1 MLEFSTIAAQAFA
14 NRADLFIA
22 LIDRAGRILWANL
35 AFCLYCKQS
44 LEELIG
50 QRFFQ
55 HLSQNARHMPQ
66 QTYIREQLIKGECFK
81 FEFAYHLDGRPTSAW
96 LLMDGQPIYDSE
108 GIVSQYSMMATDIT
122 FRKQAELELQ
132 AAKCLLEQN
141 NRELEARSSALLQE
155 KERAEQAFQQL
166 QQTQLQL
173 IQAEKMSAL
182 GSLVAGVAHE
192 INNPVGFIHG
202 NVTYAQT
209 YAEELLGLI
218 HLYQKHYPN
227 PAPEI
232 EAAAEQI
239 DLEFLE
245 QDFLDL
251 LKSMQVGTERIRE
264 IVQSLRNFSHMDKAE
279 FKSVN
284 IHEGIDSS
292 LVMLRHLL
300 KADATCPEITVI
312 KHYDQL
318 PCVACYPGQL
328 NQVFMNILANA
339 IDALDEVNAQR
350 SDQEIEENPNC
361 ITICTTVIDS
371 DWVQI
376 KIADN
381 GTGMPESVR
390 ERIFDPFFTTK
401 SIGKGTG
408 MGMPIS
414 YQIIIEKHGG
424 KLDCFSIPGK
434 GTEFIIQIPVQQK
447 VCDLK
452 E

>member
-1 MLEFSTIAAQAFA
+1 MVEFSTVAAQAFA
-14 NRADLFIA
+14 NRADLFMA
-22 LIDRAGRILWANL
+22 LIDRAGRMLWANP

-50 QRFFQ
+50 QKFFQ
-55 HLSQNARHMPQ
+55 HLSQNARHLPQ

-81 FEFAYHLDGRPTSAW
+81 FEFAYQLDGRPTSAW
-96 LLMDGQPIYDSE
+96 LLMDGQPIYDAE

-122 FRKQAELELQ
+122 FRKQAELDLQ
-132 AAKCLLEQN
+132 ATQRLLEQN
-141 NRELEARSSALLQE
+141 NHELARQTVALTQA

-182 GSLVAGVAHE
+182 GNLVAGVAHE

-202 NVTYAQT
+202 NITYAQT
-209 YAEELLGLI
+209 YVEELLGLI
-218 HLYQKHYPN
+218 QLYQKHYPK
-227 PAPEI
+227 PDPEI
-232 EAAAEQI
+232 GATVEQI

-245 QDFLDL
+245 QDLLKL
-251 LKSMQVGTERIRE
+251 LKSMRVGTERIRE
-264 IVQSLRNFSHMDKAE
+264 IVLSLRNFSRMDEAE
-279 FKSVN
+279 CKPVN

-300 KADATCPEITVI
+300 KANATCPEIRVI

-318 PCVACYPGQL
+318 PFVACYPGQL

-339 IDALDEVNAQR
+339 IDALNDANTQR
-350 SDQEIEENPNC
+350 SDQEIEENSSC
-361 ITICTTVIDS
+361 ITICTAVIDS

-381 GTGMPESVR
+381 GCGMPETVKQ
-390 ERIFDPFFTTK
+390 RIFDPFFTTK
-401 SIGKGTG
+401 PVGQGTG
-408 MGMPIS
+408 LGMPIS
-414 YQIIIEKHGG
+414 YRIVVEKHGG
-424 KLDCFSIPGK
+424 KLNCISTPNQ
-434 GTEFIIQIPVQQK
+434 GTEFVIQIPIRQPSL
-447 VCDLK
+447 DAF
-452 E
+452 